1 MQMLQIFEEKPL
13 TSLGSD
19 KDMVFIELNRG
30 RSVRLF
36 SNPHHKAQV
45 RSASERPPALELV
58 SLCVYNVFVSYVS
71 SHAERPVLAA

>member
-1 MQMLQIFEEKPL
+1 MQMLQVFEEKPL

-19 KDMVFIELNRG
+19 KDTVFIEVNRG

-45 RSASERPPALELV
+45 RSASEYPPSLKLV
-58 SLCVYNVFVSYVS
+58 SLHVYT
-71 SHAERPVLAA
+71 PQ